1 MKTKIK
7 DTLLSNLG
15 LKLLSLVVAAV
26 LWFVVVNV
34 ENPETRKNFTVN
46 VTFTNEASL
55 AEQNLYY
62 KVNGTGTVKVTLSG
76 KRSIIEKLSTSD
88 ISAVADLSRREEG
101 KVPVDISL
109 NRYSGQVTP
118 SSKQLYIAIEVGDMA
133 TNRFNVT
140 GQTTGTPSSGHVLN
154 SVSVSPNVITVEG
167 PGEIVSTIDLVTATC
182 NIDGASD
189 DITEA
194 VVPKFYDENGKQ
206 VDTSEL
212 TINVTTVEVTADIQ
226 GAKSVDVNAS
236 ASGSLPEGLELSGIS
251 VDPSNVMIKGEPA
264 TLNEISSIEIPDSV
278 IDLSTITGEW
288 TTTVD
293 LSTYLPEGVS
303 LVDSSKAQATLTVR
317 LAGENS
323 VTVQLPTSNLTVRNL
338 ADGYSSAFEALEVP
352 LTVSGSPDLI
362 KSLSVENI
370 TGYVDATGLKD
381 GSSKLN
387 VVVSL
392 PEGLTASPLTTNLT
406 ITKDAVKKEET
417 EKTTSSEKETA
428 ETTKQESSSDSENT
442 EKETGT
448 KSESQSRK

>member
-278 IDLSTITGEW
+278 IDNMGDKSIICQKSFMGNY
-288 TTTVD
+288 D
-293 LSTYLPEGVS
+293 LS
-303 LVDSSKAQATLTVR
+303 
-317 LAGENS
+317 N
-323 VTVQLPTSNLTVRNL
+323 
-338 ADGYSSAFEALEVP
+338 
-352 LTVSGSPDLI
+352 
-362 KSLSVENI
+362 
-370 TGYVDATGLKD
+370 
-381 GSSKLN
+381 N
-387 VVVSL
+387 V
-392 PEGLTASPLTTNLT
+392 
-406 ITKDAVKKEET
+406 
-417 EKTTSSEKETA
+417 TA
-428 ETTKQESSSDSENT
+428 EQMDEKLT
-442 EKETGT
+442 EMVFSCKTEDTDFITYGHKKT
-448 KSESQSRK
+448 SICH

>member
-1 MKTKIK
+1 
-7 DTLLSNLG
+7 
-15 LKLLSLVVAAV
+15 
-26 LWFVVVNV
+26 
-34 ENPETRKNFTVN
+34 
-46 VTFTNEASL
+46 
-55 AEQNLYY
+55 
-62 KVNGTGTVKVTLSG
+62 
-76 KRSIIEKLSTSD
+76 
-88 ISAVADLSRREEG
+88 
-101 KVPVDISL
+101 
-109 NRYSGQVTP
+109 
-118 SSKQLYIAIEVGDMA
+118 MA

-417 EKTTSSEKETA
+417 EKTTSSEKEPA
-428 ETTKQESSSDSENT
+428 ETTKQESGSDSENT
-442 EKETGT
+442 EKKTGT

>member
-226 GAKSVDVNAS
+226 VHAAIGEARGILHL
-236 ASGSLPEGLELSGIS
+236 ASGQKDHTIYGSGNGFAQGLHTVEDSLGGGSGQLH
-251 VDPSNVMIKGEPA
+251 
-264 TLNEISSIEIPDSV
+264 TLRSGGKP
-278 IDLSTITGEW
+278 ITLKVLYG
-288 TTTVD
+288 
-293 LSTYLPEGVS
+293 GVNRQGNGS
-303 LVDSSKAQATLTVR
+303 L
-317 LAGENS
+317 
-323 VTVQLPTSNLTVRNL
+323 
-338 ADGYSSAFEALEVP
+338 DGKFARSFHL
-352 LTVSGSPDLI
+352 
-362 KSLSVENI
+362 
-370 TGYVDATGLKD
+370 
-381 GSSKLN
+381 
-387 VVVSL
+387 
-392 PEGLTASPLTTNLT
+392 
-406 ITKDAVKKEET
+406 
-417 EKTTSSEKETA
+417 
-428 ETTKQESSSDSENT
+428 
-442 EKETGT
+442 
-448 KSESQSRK
+448 

>member
-1 MKTKIK
+1 M
-7 DTLLSNLG
+7 
-15 LKLLSLVVAAV
+15 
-26 LWFVVVNV
+26 
-34 ENPETRKNFTVN
+34 
-46 VTFTNEASL
+46 
-55 AEQNLYY
+55 
-62 KVNGTGTVKVTLSG
+62 
-76 KRSIIEKLSTSD
+76 
-88 ISAVADLSRREEG
+88 
-101 KVPVDISL
+101 
-109 NRYSGQVTP
+109 
-118 SSKQLYIAIEVGDMA
+118 
-133 TNRFNVT
+133 
-140 GQTTGTPSSGHVLN
+140 
-154 SVSVSPNVITVEG
+154 ITVEG

-323 VTVQLPTSNLTVRNL
+323 VTVIVLL
-338 ADGYSSAFEALEVP
+338 
-352 LTVSGSPDLI
+352 
-362 KSLSVENI
+362 
-370 TGYVDATGLKD
+370 LK
-381 GSSKLN
+381 
-387 VVVSL
+387 
-392 PEGLTASPLTTNLT
+392 P
-406 ITKDAVKKEET
+406 
-417 EKTTSSEKETA
+417 
-428 ETTKQESSSDSENT
+428 
-442 EKETGT
+442 
-448 KSESQSRK
+448 